1 MKQISKRAITLWR
14 IKNAVVAIVV
24 GLLAVV
30 VYVLSEMFDWMP
42 LFVTWILAAIALIIL
57 LTEVIIIPN
66 IKYRTTTYGIVDDVL
81 KVHKGVFTKSRQHVP
96 LIRIQN
102 IDTKQGPL
110 MARFNLKGVQLRTA
124 SSIVY
129 IPELESDEA
138 DSLRDEIRQIVNENV
153 GRSI

>member
-57 LTEVIIIPN
+57 LTDVIIIPN
-66 IKYRTTTYGIVDDVL
+66 LKYRTTTYGIVDDVL

-110 MARFNLKGVQLRTA
+110 MEFYNLKGVQLRTA

>member
-14 IKNAVVAIVV
+14 IKEAVTAVVVA
-24 GLLAVV
+24 LLAVV
-30 VYVLSEMFDWMP
+30 AYVLSERFDWMP
-42 LFVTWILAAIALIIL
+42 LFVTWILAGIALL
-57 LTEVIIIPN
+57 LFLTEVIIIPN

-153 GRSI
+153 GSSI

>member
-14 IKNAVVAIVV
+14 IKEAVTAVVVA
-24 GLLAVV
+24 LLAVV
-30 VYVLSEMFDWMP
+30 AYVLSERFDWMP
-42 LFVTWILAAIALIIL
+42 LFVTWILAGIALL
-57 LTEVIIIPN
+57 LFITEVIIIPN
-66 IKYRTTTYGIVDDVL
+66 IKYRTTSYGIVDDVL
-81 KVHKGVFTKSRQHVP
+81 KLHKGVFTKSRQHVP